1 MEKPRFSKTHTKKVI
16 IFQQTQNKKRSPHK
30 HNCTSNNTNKRKQ
43 KLLFPFYCFYG
54 KLFTYFC
61 FISDLPECMYVY
73 GYFIG
78 DQNREPNSLDLRFIL
93 IWAAKCVWK
102 TSEGRPSL
110 KSRDSSPQGLMR
122 DQIDTNHPRLYSGKA
137 RALGTSCIPP
147 RGRGVHSEEKWVPVF
162 IGPQWG
168 K

>member
-93 IWAAKCVWK
+93 IWAANVY
-102 TSEGRPSL
+102 ERPLTLDPHLSL
-110 KSRDSSPQGLMR
+110 RIADPKDSWETKL
-122 DQIDTNHPRLYSGKA
+122 DTNHTRLYSEKA